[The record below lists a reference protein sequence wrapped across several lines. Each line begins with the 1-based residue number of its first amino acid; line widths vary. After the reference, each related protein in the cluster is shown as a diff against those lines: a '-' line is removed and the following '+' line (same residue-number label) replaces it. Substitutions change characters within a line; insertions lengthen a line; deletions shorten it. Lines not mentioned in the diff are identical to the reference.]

1 MKIWKKTLA
10 LVMALGMTAGFA
22 ACGGGGKG
30 DKEPVGEQ
38 LQGEGAWA
46 AAWEAT
52 LTATNV
58 TIEGSYSYSF
68 YAKENIWS
76 TMDSEGTIEL
86 ADGKV
91 YTEGSY
97 SQEYDYTGQGQD
109 KGEYSGVTKCYTG
122 MQDGVLYDWF
132 YDEETK
138 EWDQEIAHYDADTF
152 GTAFGLVESNFEV
165 EMDRYDYLA
174 WEALAVY
181 EDGVYTLSYPDEED
195 TATYKFKF
203 VDGKLYSFDITMTEV
218 EEEGYGYTQTMKQSY
233 VISYGDA
240 KIGKLPYEEGF
251 ENEKPE
257 EGGDVGGGTVG
268 GEEIGGGGAVEAPDY
283 SDVKGENVESA
294 EEWNA
299 IYAKCCAETNI
310 FGVQIGTFNDE
321 QSITTLYVQDGKVYM
336 VHVSSGMPGT
346 NYRYVG
352 VVDGVRYSW
361 TSSDNATWSCYE
373 DTDETPLTAA
383 YALSD
388 LAMLPVD
395 ALTYDEEKGAMV
407 YSGTANG
414 ETGTIEIKVVDGK
427 IVSYSMT
434 AYSIEG
440 EKTSYSSSCSIQY
453 GTATVGELPPV
464 KNGSD
469 SGNVGGGNESI
480 GDGNEDIGG
489 GMATLTQEEWSE
501 IVQLSCN
508 ATNLTITVSI
518 NSETGVQS
526 VENISIADNKF
537 YSRYSY
543 MGGKEESTR
552 YEYIGEVDG
561 VWYVWESHNWE
572 TWSRYLYSDVYEDEI
587 KAVNGSYVFAYYL
600 MLDVATAQYNNKDT
614 GEIVFEL
621 SSVEGTTTLHI
632 RVQGGRIIEVR
643 SIETYTDITYM
654 DTEGVFSI
662 EYGNAT
668 VGDLPD
674 VSGTDDN
681 AGFENNNDFGGSK
694 DDMTI
699 IG

>member
-1 MKIWKKTLA
+1 MHGGKEKIMKIWKKTLA

-30 DKEPVGEQ
+30 DKEPAGEQ

-68 YAKENIWS
+68 YAEENIWS
-76 TMDSEGTIEL
+76 TMESKGTIEL

-97 SQEYDYTGQGQD
+97 TQEYDYTGQGRN

-122 MQDGVLYDWF
+122 MQDGVLYDWS

-152 GTAFGLVESNFEV
+152 GTAFGLVESNFDI

-181 EDGVYTLSYPDEED
+181 EDGVYTLSFADEDDFEK
-195 TATYKFKF
+195 YQFKF
-203 VDGKLYSFDITMTEV
+203 VDGKLYSFDVTMTAV
-218 EEEGYGYTQTMKQSY
+218 EEEGYTQTMKQSY

-240 KIGKLPYEEGF
+240 KVGKLPYEEGF

-283 SDVKGENVESA
+283 SDVKGENVESV

-310 FGVQIGTFNDE
+310 FGVRIGTFNGE

-373 DTDETPLTAA
+373 DTDEKPLTAA

-469 SGNVGGGNESI
+469 GGNEEIGGGN
-480 GDGNEDIGG
+480 GNEDIGG

-508 ATNLTITVSI
+508 ATNLTALAVNNEDGVETVERI
-518 NSETGVQS
+518 N
-526 VENISIADNKF
+526 ILDNKF
-537 YSRYSY
+537 YSCS
-543 MGGKEESTR
+543 ESQNVTLH
-552 YEYIGEVDG
+552 EYIGNVDG
-561 VWYVWESHNWE
+561 EWYVWRSEDEE
-572 TWSRYLYSDVYEDEI
+572 TWTCEPYAKVYDDPI
-587 KAVNGSYVFAYYL
+587 TAMDGSYFFNSYDAMYEVSK
-600 MLDVATAQYNNKDT
+600 VTYNKEI
-614 GEIVFEL
+614 GEIIFDMNAVGMDLVIRFH
-621 SSVEGTTTLHI
+621 VEN
-632 RVQGGRIIEVR
+632 GRIIRME
-643 SIETYTDITYM
+643 SNGFIEGIL
-654 DTEGVFSI
+654 SL

-668 VGDLPD
+668 NIELPPFEGVSEGDN
-674 VSGTDDN
+674 N
-681 AGFENNNDFGGSK
+681 ADFGGDGSVNISDNNAIMK
-694 DDMTI
+694 Q
-699 IG
+699 